1 MEVLTVVNHVEIQ
14 LVILSRGGGGVLIV
28 SLQCKK
34 VGGN

>member
-1 MEVLTVVNHVEIQ
+1 MEVLTVANHVEIQ
-14 LVILSRGGGGVLIV
+14 LVILSRGVLIV